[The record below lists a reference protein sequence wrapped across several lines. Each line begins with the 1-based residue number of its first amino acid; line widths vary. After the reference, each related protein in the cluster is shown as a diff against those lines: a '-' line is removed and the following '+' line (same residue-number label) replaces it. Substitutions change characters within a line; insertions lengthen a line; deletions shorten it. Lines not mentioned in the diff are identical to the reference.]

1 MDLLLR
7 YFDEVDYKVE
17 VRYYDSH
24 FFGHGTLK
32 DIQKQFN
39 NTVSDLDHS
48 KLFQVEMD
56 GPNVN
61 LKFLPQHGLLSTLD
75 HVAFILYIIHSKLE
89 PNKMTGKWKRF
100 SKHPI
105 KYFVTLQREVK
116 LLSLVPISFTHNS
129 VQQGWWIFSMIY
141 LFIYS
146 TNILCVRKFC
156 ALKSKFWCFV
166 VLMFFFFDEVLLWG
180 TSIFFFFFFIYGYC
194 KEVSVHLSIKNWVI
208 LKF

>member
-39 NTVSDLDHS
+39 NAVSDVDDS

-56 GPNVN
+56 DPNVN

-75 HVAFILYIIHSKLE
+75 HVAFILYKIHSKLE
-89 PNKMTGKWKRF
+89 PNKMTGKLKQF

-116 LLSLVPISFTHNS
+116 LLSLVSISFTHNF
-129 VQQGWWIFSMIY
+129 VQQGW
-141 LFIYS
+141 
-146 TNILCVRKFC
+146 
-156 ALKSKFWCFV
+156 
-166 VLMFFFFDEVLLWG
+166 
-180 TSIFFFFFFIYGYC
+180 
-194 KEVSVHLSIKNWVI
+194 
-208 LKF
+208 